1 MTEKNY
7 FPSVIFYLVHFHLEK
22 LQAAVLNEKQHASN
36 LNLRRRKKTNVD
48 LFSNSQVRM
57 VSQGA
62 QTNGM
67 NGKKLTKSFSEM
79 GSGVD
84 AGCQYEDERG

>member
-1 MTEKNY
+1 MFQINLA
-7 FPSVIFYLVHFHLEK
+7 FNIF
-22 LQAAVLNEKQHASN
+22 
-36 LNLRRRKKTNVD
+36 
-48 LFSNSQVRM
+48 LFLQVRM

-67 NGKKLTKSFSEM
+67 NGKKLTKSYSEM

-84 AGCQYEDERG
+84 ASCQYEEG